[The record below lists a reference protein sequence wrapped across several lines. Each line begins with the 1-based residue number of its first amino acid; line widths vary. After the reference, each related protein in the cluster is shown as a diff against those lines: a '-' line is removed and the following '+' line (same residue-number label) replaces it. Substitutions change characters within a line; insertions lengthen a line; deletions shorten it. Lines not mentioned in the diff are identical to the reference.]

1 MIRRIWRLLPG
12 PKWARITQAV
22 IITAVFLVALHFFY
36 DWLGKVILD
45 QGGTVG

>member
-12 PKWARITQAV
+12 PMYARVIQAV
-22 IITAVFLVALHFFY
+22 VLAAVVLVALHFFY

>member
-1 MIRRIWRLLPG
+1 MITRTWRLLPG
-12 PKWARITQAV
+12 PLSVRIVEAAILTMV
-22 IITAVFLVALHFFY
+22 VLVALHFFY